1 MTEALEN
8 QVHAISINEQDPPD
22 FLLESND
29 SKEQL
34 QDNEIRDVW
43 SMFSDVDQVSGLKY
57 SWLEIREVLMSEN
70 GVAKAL
76 PLIFEYYCEQNSR
89 MDPYINYS
97 LACSHFTAEELG
109 DVITKSSQK
118 RLLQRVKRLIQ
129 KQQSATPL
137 STKHKYVDIPE

>member
-8 QVHAISINEQDPPD
+8 QVHAININEQDQSD
-22 FLLESND
+22 ASFECKDALE
-29 SKEQL
+29 
-34 QDNEIRDVW
+34 DNEIRDVW

-76 PLIFEYYCEQNSR
+76 PLIFDYYCEQNNR
-89 MDPYINYS
+89 MEPYINYS

-109 DVITKSSQK
+109 DVVTKSSQK
-118 RLLQRVKRLIQ
+118 RLLQRVKKLIQ
-129 KQQSATPL
+129 KQQSVTPL
-137 STKHKYVDIPE
+137 STKHKYIDIPE

>member
-1 MTEALEN
+1 MTEALVNE
-8 QVHAISINEQDPPD
+8 VHTINIEDPPD
-22 FLLESND
+22 ALLGD
-29 SKEQL
+29 DHKEPIPDDQ
-34 QDNEIRDVW
+34 IRDVW
-43 SMFSDVDQVSGLKY
+43 SMFSDVDQASGLKY

-129 KQQSATPL
+129 KQQNMTPL
-137 STKHKYVDIPE
+137 STKQKYVDAE